1 MNGNDILELVEL
13 NAEKILTDYIKDI
26 RDNNCIPSV
35 TGDRDYVTGLKVEEY
50 IKKIE
55 KGEIAIPESYEL
67 EWVDKNCEP
76 TFEDNFEDYAEYVEA
91 KEYSQAENYATE
103 NRK

>member
-1 MNGNDILELVEL
+1 MNGNDILELIEL

-26 RDNNCIPSV
+26 RDNNCLPS
-35 TGDRDYVTGLKVEEY
+35 VTGLKVEEY

-67 EWVDKNCEP
+67 DWVDKNCEP

-91 KEYSQAENYATE
+91 KEYSQAENHATE